1 MLQKLLFG
9 VLAVATVSLTSLP
22 SEAATFGTYGGT
34 FNNGTAFDLT
44 SNNSAPYSGMYIIP
58 GGSLTLA
65 GITQLSANYN
75 MLGGSFGGG
84 APRFGIA
91 DSNDN
96 QIWAYWGA
104 PLGGGSFTNPNPNG
118 AFASTG
124 NFANLSSSDLRF
136 YSNGFGGLNSPNTGK
151 TWSELL
157 SAVGNTVVAYIV
169 LDLDGGWSAGDQH
182 MLVNNFAVNGD
193 VFAAAGA
200 ETPLPAALPLF
211 TSGLGALGLLV
222 WRRKRKAQAAA

>member
-124 NFANLSSSDLRF
+124 NFADLSSSDLRF
-136 YSNGFGGLNSPNTGK
+136 YSNGFGGLNSPNTSK

-157 SAVGNTVVAYIV
+157 SAVGNTVVAYIFSTSMEV
-169 LDLDGGWSAGDQH
+169 GQREISTCWSTISRSTAMFSPRQEQRRRCRLH
-182 MLVNNFAVNGD
+182 CRSS
-193 VFAAAGA
+193 
-200 ETPLPAALPLF
+200 PAD
-211 TSGLGALGLLV
+211 
-222 WRRKRKAQAAA
+222 

>member
-75 MLGGSFGGG
+75 MLGGSLVGARRGLASPTATTTRFGRIG
-84 APRFGIA
+84 APRLVVEA
-91 DSNDN
+91 S
-96 QIWAYWGA
+96 QIQI
-104 PLGGGSFTNPNPNG
+104 P
-118 AFASTG
+118 TG
-124 NFANLSSSDLRF
+124 R
-136 YSNGFGGLNSPNTGK
+136 
-151 TWSELL
+151 
-157 SAVGNTVVAYIV
+157 
-169 LDLDGGWSAGDQH
+169 
-182 MLVNNFAVNGD
+182 
-193 VFAAAGA
+193 
-200 ETPLPAALPLF
+200 LPALEISPIFRHPTCGF
-211 TSGLGALGLLV
+211 TATGLAV
-222 WRRKRKAQAAA
+222 SIRPTPVRRGQSC